1 MSPSAET
8 PPIEAVVF
16 DLGGVLLDWNPRHL
30 YRKLFDDER
39 EMERFLSEV
48 CTMEWHDAHD
58 RGKSFEA
65 SCVELT
71 ADFPEQAEL
80 IMAWGRRSEEMV
92 DGPIEDTVEI
102 LRELCDA
109 GVPCYA
115 LTNMEAETY
124 PLRVKRFPFLSWFN
138 GSVVSGFEGISKP
151 DPGIFR
157 RLLSR
162 FDLNPGSTLFIDD
175 AERNVRAASSI
186 GIRTHQFTTAAALRR
201 VLDEAGLL
209 TPAA

>member
-1 MSPSAET
+1 
-8 PPIEAVVF
+8 
-16 DLGGVLLDWNPRHL
+16 
-30 YRKLFDDER
+30 
-39 EMERFLSEV
+39 
-48 CTMEWHDAHD
+48 
-58 RGKSFEA
+58 
-65 SCVELT
+65 
-71 ADFPEQAEL
+71 
-80 IMAWGRRSEEMV
+80 
-92 DGPIEDTVEI
+92 
-102 LRELCDA
+102 
-109 GVPCYA
+109 
-115 LTNMEAETY
+115 MEAETY